1 MMNIK
6 PFFRFITI
14 DPINLS
20 LRGKFIS
27 VVSCFSVILLTAW
40 ITQEFSSN
48 AAYPIIVASMGA
60 SAVILFIIP
69 NSPLAQP
76 WSLVG
81 GQLVSAV
88 IGVACAQVFSHTVF
102 ASACAVGGSV
112 LVMLL
117 FRCLHPPGAA
127 TALTPIMAGDPIT
140 ALGYGFVLMPVG
152 LNVAIMLFMAIVI
165 NRWVLRYEYP
175 TVPHQTDD
183 KKHQHSTLI
192 QPSQRIGISE
202 QDLEQALE
210 NMDMFMD
217 VSAGDLSKLFTDAQ
231 MQSFKRYRGNIT
243 CADIMVKNIMTVE
256 YGTEVEEAWK
266 IMHSEKLKAMP
277 VIDRARRV
285 IGIITWNDF
294 FKFIKVGANE
304 TFPEKFRAFIRRTPD
319 VSANKP
325 ESVGHIMS
333 ASVSVLPENTHIADL
348 IPLMSNQG
356 YRQIPIVNNENRL
369 VGMVYQANLI
379 AALFNEQ
386 SLNLTGSIAISKTCD
401 FNPTFPCQ
409 P

>member
-6 PFFRFITI
+6 LFFRFITV

-20 LRGKFIS
+20 FRGKLIS
-27 VVSCFSVILLTAW
+27 VISCFSVILLAAW
-40 ITQEFSSN
+40 ITQAFSPN

-76 WSLVG
+76 WPLVA

-88 IGVACAQVFSHTVF
+88 IGVLCAQIFTDTVF

-117 FRCLHPPGAA
+117 LRCLHPPGAA
-127 TALTPIMAGDPIT
+127 TALTPVMAGDPLT
-140 ALGYGFVLMPVG
+140 SLGYGFVLMPVG
-152 LNVAIMLFMAIVI
+152 LNVAVMLVMAIAV
-165 NRWVLRYEYP
+165 NRWLLRYEYP
-175 TVPHQTDD
+175 SVLQQTDG
-183 KKHQHSTLI
+183 KQRQHSTNI
-192 QPSQRIGISE
+192 QPSHRTGISE
-202 QDLEQALE
+202 QDVEQALE

-217 VSAGDLSKLFTDAQ
+217 VSTADLSKLLTDAQ

-243 CADIMVKNIMTVE
+243 CADIMVRNILTVE
-256 YGTEVEEAWK
+256 YGTDVEEAWK
-266 IMHSEKLKAMP
+266 SMQCEKLKAMP

-294 FKFIKVGANE
+294 FKFISVGANE
-304 TFPEKFRAFIRRTPD
+304 SFQAKFLAFIRRTPNTSTD
-319 VSANKP
+319 KP
-325 ESVGHIMS
+325 ESVGHIMTS
-333 ASVSVLPENTHIADL
+333 SVCVMPENTHIADL

-356 YRQIPIVNNENRL
+356 YRQIPIVNHENRL

-379 AALFNEQ
+379 AALYNEQ
-386 SLNLTGSIAISKTCD
+386 SIKLTRSSNAKWPNEKYIS
-401 FNPTFPCQ
+401 
-409 P
+409 

>member
-1 MMNIK
+1 MMNLK
-6 PFFRFITI
+6 QFFRFITV
-14 DPINLS
+14 DPVNLS
-20 LRGKFIS
+20 IKGKLLS
-27 VVSCFSVILLTAW
+27 VVSCFSAILIVAW
-40 ITQEFSSN
+40 VTQKSGVS
-48 AAYPIIVASMGA
+48 AAYPIIIASMGA
-60 SAVILFIIP
+60 SAVILFIMP
-69 NSPLAQP
+69 GSPLAQP
-76 WSLVG
+76 WPLVG
-81 GQLVSAV
+81 GQLVSAMT
-88 IGVACAQVFSHTVF
+88 GVVCAQAFTDTAF

-140 ALGYGFVLMPVG
+140 SLGYGFVLMPVG
-152 LNVAIMLFMAIVI
+152 INVAIMLIMAIVI

-175 TVPHQTDD
+175 TVLHLKDN
-183 KKHQHSTLI
+183 KRHQHSTLI
-192 QPSQRIGISE
+192 QPAQRTGISE

-217 VSAGDLSKLFTDAQ
+217 VSAGDLSKLFTHAQ
-231 MQSFKRYRGNIT
+231 MQSFKRYRGNII
-243 CADIMVKNIMTVE
+243 CADIMVKNILTVE

-266 IMHSEKLKAMP
+266 IMHSEKLKAIP

-294 FKFIKVGANE
+294 FKFINVGAHE
-304 TFPEKFRAFIRRTPD
+304 TFPEKFLAFIRRTPD
-319 VSANKP
+319 VSSDKP
-325 ESVGHIMS
+325 ESVGHIMTT
-333 ASVSVLPENTHIADL
+333 SVSVLPESTHIADL

-379 AALFNEQ
+379 AALYNKQAIKLTHVGDTE
-386 SLNLTGSIAISKTCD
+386 NLEAV
-401 FNPTFPCQ
+401 
-409 P
+409 

>member
-1 MMNIK
+1 
-6 PFFRFITI
+6 
-14 DPINLS
+14 
-20 LRGKFIS
+20 
-27 VVSCFSVILLTAW
+27 
-40 ITQEFSSN
+40 
-48 AAYPIIVASMGA
+48 
-60 SAVILFIIP
+60 
-69 NSPLAQP
+69 
-76 WSLVG
+76 
-81 GQLVSAV
+81 
-88 IGVACAQVFSHTVF
+88 
-102 ASACAVGGSV
+102 
-112 LVMLL
+112 
-117 FRCLHPPGAA
+117 
-127 TALTPIMAGDPIT
+127 
-140 ALGYGFVLMPVG
+140 MPVG

-210 NMDMFMD
+210 KMDMFMD
-217 VSAGDLSKLFTDAQ
+217 VSTGDLSKLLTDAQ

-243 CADIMVKNIMTVE
+243 CADIMVKNILTVE

-266 IMHSEKLKAMP
+266 TMHSEKLKAMP

-386 SLNLTGSIAISKTCD
+386 SLNLTGSIAISKACD